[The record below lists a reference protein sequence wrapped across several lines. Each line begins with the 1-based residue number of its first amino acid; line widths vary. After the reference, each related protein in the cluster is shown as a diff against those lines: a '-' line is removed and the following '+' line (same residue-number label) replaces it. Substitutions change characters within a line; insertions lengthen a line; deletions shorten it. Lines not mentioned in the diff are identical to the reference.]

1 ALRYATQEF
10 RPIGE
15 QRAIWNSGQLG
26 QNYAKDAVRAN
37 RPKMEQFARLTLGH
51 LGHERVV
58 RVNRPKMEQKAH
70 LNLGHLRQKVPEY
83 AARLVRAKMEQLA
96 LFDLGHLEQE
106 SAKYVVQ

>member
-1 ALRYATQEF
+1 ALRYATREF

-26 QNYAKDAVRAN
+26 QNCAKDAVRAN

-51 LGHERVV
+51 LGHESAV
-58 RVNRPKMEQKAH
+58 RANRPKMEQKAR

-83 AARLVRAKMEQLA
+83 AARPVR
-96 LFDLGHLEQE
+96 
-106 SAKYVVQ
+106 